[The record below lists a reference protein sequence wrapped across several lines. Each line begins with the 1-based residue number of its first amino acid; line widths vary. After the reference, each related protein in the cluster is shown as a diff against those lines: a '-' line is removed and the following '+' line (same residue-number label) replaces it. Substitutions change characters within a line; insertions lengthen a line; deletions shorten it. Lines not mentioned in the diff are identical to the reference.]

1 MITYMCLF
9 AMYINLPIFDD
20 SKLTSFIKDLGK
32 KSYKISHQEF
42 RAYYDQV
49 EKRVEAEEDE
59 LVTLPFLII
68 KIISNSSL
76 YRCQQFEVQVHPK
89 SFKAIKSYIPGLE

>member
-9 AMYINLPIFDD
+9 AMYINLPIHEET
-20 SKLTSFIKDLGK
+20 KLTNFIKELGK
-32 KSYKISHQEF
+32 KNYKTSNPEF
-42 RAYYDQV
+42 RAYYEQV
-49 EKRVEAEEDE
+49 EKRVEAEADE

-68 KIISNSSL
+68 KIISNATL

-89 SFKAIKSYIPGLE
+89 SFKAIKSYIPSLE